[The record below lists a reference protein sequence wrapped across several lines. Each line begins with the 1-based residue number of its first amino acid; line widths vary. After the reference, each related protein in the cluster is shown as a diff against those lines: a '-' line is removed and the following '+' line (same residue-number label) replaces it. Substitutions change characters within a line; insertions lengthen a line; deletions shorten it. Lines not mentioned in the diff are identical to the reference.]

1 MNPKTSIMCKE
12 KRNKKKKGGISNKS
26 AGVHLFLSIFE
37 KAVVSFKLPI
47 SSWMSGT
54 EQRSGVVFSLS

>member
-12 KRNKKKKGGISNKS
+12 RGNKKKKGGTSNQS

-37 KAVVSFKLPI
+37 KAVASFKLPI